1 MGDVGVVEID
11 DWEDVWMINLMIII
25 IIIIIIVILV
35 YTSDG
40 STWLSAR
47 ANRRRRI
54 RECSRSRRQKR
65 PSTF

>member
-25 IIIIIIVILV
+25 IIIIIIIIVILV

-40 STWLSAR
+40 ST
-47 ANRRRRI
+47 
-54 RECSRSRRQKR
+54 
-65 PSTF
+65 